1 MFSRFLRL
9 CVLWALASSGVACAS
24 APLRICADPDNLPFS
39 NRAGQGFDNRVAVML
54 AHSLGRKPVFVW
66 ARSRRGFL
74 REQFNRNACD
84 LLMGVPA
91 GMRGVATTHPY
102 YRSTYVFVTPAR
114 EHLQIAS
121 FDDQRLDGRRIGLQI
136 LEEDMSPPSLPLIRS
151 GHAAQ
156 LVGFESFGA
165 AESDIVRAVTDGR
178 VGAAVV
184 WGPVAGYYAA
194 RLRLPVA
201 LTAVSPA
208 MDRSGIPFAFSIAM
222 AVHRNDASLRDAL
235 NVSLGRLQPRIER
248 LLAGYH
254 VPLVHQ
260 EAAS

>member
-9 CVLWALASSGVACAS
+9 CVLLALASGSVACAS

-39 NRAGQGFDNRVAVML
+39 NRAGQGFDNQIAVML
-54 AHSLGRKPVFVW
+54 AQSLGRKPVFVW

-91 GMRGVATTHPY
+91 GMRSVATTHPY

-136 LEEDMSPPSLPLIRS
+136 LEEDMSPPSLPLDPERTRCAAGGIRILRGSRERYRSRGHGWS
-151 GHAAQ
+151 G
-156 LVGFESFGA
+156 
-165 AESDIVRAVTDGR
+165 GR
-178 VGAAVV
+178 CR
-184 WGPVAGYYAA
+184 
-194 RLRLPVA
+194 RLG
-201 LTAVSPA
+201 TG
-208 MDRSGIPFAFSIAM
+208 SGILRRAIAIARGAHRCFTCHGSKRHSIR
-222 AVHRNDASLRDAL
+222 VLDCDRRS
-235 NVSLGRLQPRIER
+235 
-248 LLAGYH
+248 
-254 VPLVHQ
+254 
-260 EAAS
+260 